1 VRADSGLTGVVA
13 DRAQIQQVLF
23 NLAINARDAMP
34 DGGLLLVEVHPVEFD
49 LEDASERVGLIPGP
63 YVEIAVTDTGVGIA
77 LDVQKRI
84 FEPFFTTKGAGRG
97 TGIGLATVLG
107 IVQQSGGHVWFYSE
121 PGKGTTFK
129 VYLPR
134 VEGTLDAVEA
144 GVAVAPAAAAGGE
157 TILLVED
164 DQQVRNVVSRILQSA
179 GYELRIFPSARDALA
194 GFAGEGADCAPPAL
208 LLTDLVM
215 PEMGGDELARE
226 IRRRMPGLRILFMSG
241 YAQDLVAGR
250 FDDLAPFHH
259 IGKPFGAKALRDRIR
274 QMLDEPQPDTP

>member
-1 VRADSGLTGVVA
+1 MTDPSRYGLLTPGLSLAGPAEFHAQWERDITPADLVAIAEAA
-13 DRAQIQQVLF
+13 DRLGYDH
-23 NLAINARDAMP
+23 LTC
-34 DGGLLLVEVHPVEFD
+34 
-49 LEDASERVGLIPGP
+49 SEH
-63 YVEIAVTDTGVGIA
+63 VGIPP
-77 LDVQKRI
+77 DVQKRI

-129 VYLPR
+129 VFLPR
-134 VEGTLDAVEA
+134 LAKVAAQMAAVVAEP
-144 GVAVAPAAAAGGE
+144 GVPVARGGE
-157 TILLVED
+157 TILMVED
-164 DQQVRNVVSRILQSA
+164 DPQVREVVSRMLRAA
-179 GYELRIFPSARDALA
+179 GFRPLVFGSAREALA
-194 GFAGEGADCAPPAL
+194 SLALPENVGQPPAL

-215 PEMGGDELARE
+215 PDMGGDELAKAVRE
-226 IRRRMPGLRILFMSG
+226 RYPDLRILFMSG

-274 QMLDEPQPDTP
+274 NVLDEPVG